1 MMTSS
6 YGRVLKM
13 RQILPSDERVTV
25 WGSRKEVAEATEAL
39 SEYKQMI
46 PTELTEE
53 WKKRDPQLED
63 VEGFMEF
70 LNTPILS
77 SLSEKEARL
86 LIQKII
92 DREKLRAT
100 VMFDGN
106 IVWSF
111 GKIIGNL
118 KRIVKAGR
126 LYSDGTPGEVR
137 VGMMI
142 FPSEVKPILSKY
154 FYKFLHLECGSIAHY
169 SIHGW
174 IGHYPTV
181 EALRQ
186 FFMKNEYGK
195 RVYDHVGWRYAD
207 VLRIV
212 KEMERILGIEKN
224 VDSATC

>member
-1 MMTSS
+1 LTTSS
-6 YGRVLKM
+6 Y
-13 RQILPSDERVTV
+13 
-25 WGSRKEVAEATEAL
+25 A
-39 SEYKQMI
+39 
-46 PTELTEE
+46 
-53 WKKRDPQLED
+53 QLED

-70 LNTPILS
+70 LNTPDLS
-77 SLSEKEARL
+77 SLPESEARL

-111 GKIIGNL
+111 DRIIRNL
-118 KRIVKAGR
+118 RRIVKAGK

-154 FYKFLHLECGSIAHY
+154 FYEFLHLECGSIAHY

-181 EALRQ
+181 EALRR
-186 FFMKNEYGK
+186 FFMKNEHGK
-195 RVYDHVGWRYAD
+195 RVLDDIPQRYTDAR
-207 VLRIV
+207 RIV
-212 KEMERILGIEKN
+212 EEIEVILN
-224 VDSATC
+224 VDSSAHRGMEEERSILARR